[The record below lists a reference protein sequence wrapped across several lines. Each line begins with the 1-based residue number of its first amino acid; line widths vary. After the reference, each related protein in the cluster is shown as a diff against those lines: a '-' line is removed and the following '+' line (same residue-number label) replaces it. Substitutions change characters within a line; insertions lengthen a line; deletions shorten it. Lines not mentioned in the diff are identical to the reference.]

1 VLVDDSVGI
10 LYVLASCCKPIW
22 GDEIVGY
29 TTRGRG
35 ISIHRANCPH
45 LSASAPNPERLVSVG
60 WGKAGKTVFNAEL
73 VVNTEDRPGMV
84 GTISTAVQHAGFSLQ
99 RFSGST
105 TDEGGGIFYM
115 ALRVKDRDQLV
126 ELMSTIR
133 KLKGVFTVERVR
145 GSYFGNI
152 H

>member
-1 VLVDDSVGI
+1 MGHDTVLVDDNVGI

-84 GTISTAVQHAGFSLQ
+84 GAISTAVQHAGFSLQ

-105 TDEGGGIFYM
+105 TDEGGRHLLHGP
-115 ALRVKDRDQLV
+115 AGEGPRPAGGAHEPPSASSRAC
-126 ELMSTIR
+126 SR
-133 KLKGVFTVERVR
+133 WNG
-145 GSYFGNI
+145 
-152 H
+152 

>member
-1 VLVDDSVGI
+1 VGI
-10 LYVLASCCKPIW
+10 LYVLATCCKPIW

-45 LSASAPNPERLVSVG
+45 LSSSAPNPERLVSVA

-84 GTISTAVQHAGFSLQ
+84 GAISTAVQHAGFSMQ

-105 TDEGGGIFYM
+105 TEEGGGIFYM
-115 ALRVKDRDQLV
+115 ALRVKDRTQLV
-126 ELMSTIR
+126 DLMSTIR
-133 KLKGVFTVERVR
+133 KLKGVYTVERVR

>member
-1 VLVDDSVGI
+1 MVVIISQRRI
-10 LYVLASCCKPIW
+10 SCT
-22 GDEIVGY
+22 V
-29 TTRGRG
+29 
-35 ISIHRANCPH
+35 
-45 LSASAPNPERLVSVG
+45 RLVSVG

-84 GTISTAVQHAGFSLQ
+84 GAISTAVQNAGYSLQ

-105 TDEGGGIFYM
+105 TEEGGGIFYM
-115 ALRVKDRDQLV
+115 ALRVKDRTQLV
-126 ELMSTIR
+126 DLMGAIR